1 MPMMLVF
8 EKGGPMSG
16 FAEGLDNKVGL
27 LREQLAQAREAGD
40 EFREQALIE
49 ELSDTV
55 NIAGENDLD
64 TSELK
69 KVLDAETGTI
79 PVIDEPED

>member
-1 MPMMLVF
+1 
-8 EKGGPMSG
+8 MSG

-27 LREQLAQAREAGD
+27 LREQLAEAREAGD

-69 KVLDAETGTI
+69 KVLAAETGTI
-79 PVIDEPED
+79 PVIDDPED

>member
-1 MPMMLVF
+1 
-8 EKGGPMSG
+8 MSG
-16 FAEGLDNKVGL
+16 FAEGLDNKVEL
-27 LREQLAQAREAGD
+27 LREQLAEAREAGD

-69 KVLDAETGTI
+69 KVLAAETGTI
-79 PVIDEPED
+79 PVIDDPED

>member
-1 MPMMLVF
+1 
-8 EKGGPMSG
+8 MSG
-16 FAEGLDNKVGL
+16 FAEGLDNKVEL
-27 LREQLAQAREAGD
+27 LREQLAEAREAGD

-64 TSELK
+64 TSELE
-69 KVLDAETGTI
+69 KVLAAETGTI
-79 PVIDEPED
+79 PVIDDPED

>member
-1 MPMMLVF
+1 
-8 EKGGPMSG
+8 MSG
-16 FAEGLDNKVGL
+16 FAEGLDNKVEL
-27 LREQLAQAREAGD
+27 LREQLTEAREAGD
-40 EFREQALIE
+40 EFREQALLE

-69 KVLDAETGTI
+69 KVLAAETGTI
-79 PVIDEPED
+79 PVIDDPEG

>member
-1 MPMMLVF
+1 
-8 EKGGPMSG
+8 MSG
-16 FAEGLDNKVGL
+16 FAEGLDNKVEL
-27 LREQLAQAREAGD
+27 LREQLAEAREAGD
-40 EFREQALIE
+40 EFREQALLE

-69 KVLDAETGTI
+69 KVLAAETGTI
-79 PVIDEPED
+79 PVIDDPEG

>member
-1 MPMMLVF
+1 
-8 EKGGPMSG
+8 MSG
-16 FAEGLDNKVGL
+16 FAEGLDNKVEL
-27 LREQLAQAREAGD
+27 LREQLAEAREAGD
-40 EFREQALIE
+40 EFRDQALLE

-69 KVLDAETGTI
+69 KVLAAETGTI
-79 PVIDEPED
+79 PVIDDPED

>member
-1 MPMMLVF
+1 
-8 EKGGPMSG
+8 MSG
-16 FAEGLDNKVGL
+16 FAEGLDNKVEL
-27 LREQLAQAREAGD
+27 LREQLAEAREAGD
-40 EFREQALIE
+40 EFREQALLE

-69 KVLDAETGTI
+69 KVLAAETGTI
-79 PVIDEPED
+79 PVIDDPES

>member
-1 MPMMLVF
+1 
-8 EKGGPMSG
+8 MSG
-16 FAEGLDNKVGL
+16 FSEGLDNKVEL
-27 LREQLAQAREAGD
+27 LREQLAEAREAGD
-40 EFREQALIE
+40 EFREEALLE

-69 KVLDAETGTI
+69 KVLAAETGTI
-79 PVIDEPED
+79 PVIDDPED

>member
-1 MPMMLVF
+1 
-8 EKGGPMSG
+8 MSG
-16 FAEGLDNKVGL
+16 FAEGLDNKVEL
-27 LREQLAQAREAGD
+27 LREQLAEAREADD
-40 EFREQALIE
+40 EFREQALLE

-69 KVLDAETGTI
+69 KVLAAETGTI
-79 PVIDEPED
+79 PVIDDPES

>member
-1 MPMMLVF
+1 
-8 EKGGPMSG
+8 MSG
-16 FAEGLDNKVGL
+16 FAEGLDNKVEL
-27 LREQLAQAREAGD
+27 LREQLAEAREAGD
-40 EFREQALIE
+40 EFREQALLE

-69 KVLDAETGTI
+69 KVLAAETGTI
-79 PVIDEPED
+79 PVIDDPED